1 MNEMRTFKQPHKRIP
16 DQENSTTI
24 GGTSVITPYIQ
35 SRKDSGFEAYAGSMI
50 STPKLF
56 SKSKRVNDDKATFTN
71 QQDTGTS
78 QITIFK
84 SMVSGVAEHRLEGN
98 IIHQLSKDT
107 LTKD

>member
-1 MNEMRTFKQPHKRIP
+1 MRTFKQPQKRIP

-56 SKSKRVNDDKATFTN
+56 SKSKRVNHDKANFTN

-84 SMVSGVAEHRLEGN
+84 SMVSGVAEHGLEGN

-107 LTKD
+107 LSKD